1 MGEANP
7 DAGFGGLRRSTRINQ
22 AVPITVTGSDAMGR
36 AFLERTTTSLVSAHG
51 CRFASKHFLLAGT
64 EVVLE
69 VPPATPEETPRKVT
83 GRVAWTRSPATL
95 RDLFQVGVE
104 IAEPGNIWGVGFP
117 PDDWDGS
124 ENAESAAATPES
136 LKGAPAPIVV
146 EPEPAEPAA
155 LPETPGEV
163 ASLVPEPPPAG
174 APPEAA
180 AGPSAPES
188 PPLTTGEE
196 GEPQDLSSELD
207 TLLQQPPAPGAA
219 GTPILAPPPAE
230 PDAGPAIASGGREAW
245 TAGQIEQ
252 LRAALDELESQTAR
266 IERRLEQVR
275 TASGEISAG
284 FRDGLEQRL
293 AEQSEELRRK
303 SGEMLEGFT
312 ASLESTLLAAGE
324 RALGRLV
331 AGLDQRVEPIIAQAG
346 RALSELEGRSRQL
359 SVEIAEKLES
369 QQASAQALLEKLGES
384 ADEVMHKAFE
394 SVSHTADWYQRRAQT
409 AMNTALEKHLAEF
422 EGGAR
427 SAAGQVVQ
435 SFTQELERFREQ
447 FLVQTEQ
454 LAREKLQE
462 QWESV
467 GGEIAQAIRAAESR
481 LEEEAARRVAGFEE
495 QIEARGDA
503 AADAISQRLAGR
515 VEELSRTLDERAG
528 EILDGCRKELE
539 TDLGQVAER
548 MEGKAEAL
556 AASLV
561 ERLAAAGEAE
571 VDRQR
576 QTLSAATEESISACR
591 ARLENT
597 SNAWMAA
604 AAAQFAEHSRGMM
617 RELAQLAADQVR
629 EATATFFRSFAEA
642 LARPPKGGIET
653 AR

>member
-7 DAGFGGLRRSTRINQ
+7 EAGFGGGRRSTRINQ
-22 AVPITVTGSDAMGR
+22 AVPITVTGCDAMGR

-69 VPPATPEETPRKVT
+69 VPPPTPEEPPRKVT

-104 IAEPGNIWGVGFP
+104 IAEPGNVWGVNFP
-117 PDDWDGS
+117 PEDWTDP
-124 ENAESAAATPES
+124 EKAEAAAAALAALEV
-136 LKGAPAPIVV
+136 APSPATI
-146 EPEPAEPAA
+146 EPEPAEP
-155 LPETPGEV
+155 T
-163 ASLVPEPPPAG
+163 PPPAPPG
-174 APPEAA
+174 DEPALVSDAAPAVPATEIEFASSEPSWAPAA
-180 AGPSAPES
+180 SGD
-188 PPLTTGEE
+188 EE
-196 GEPQDLSSELD
+196 EQQDLSVELD

-230 PDAGPAIASGGREAW
+230 PDAGPVLASDGREAW
-245 TAGQIEQ
+245 SAGRIEQ
-252 LRAALDELESQTAR
+252 LRAALDALESQTAR
-266 IERRLEQVR
+266 IERRLDQVR
-275 TASGEISAG
+275 TAGEEISAN
-284 FRDGLEQRL
+284 FREGLEQRL

-331 AGLDQRVEPIIAQAG
+331 AGLDQRVEPIIEQAG
-346 RALSELEGRSRQL
+346 RTLGELEGRSRQL
-359 SVEIAEKLES
+359 SAEIAEKLES
-369 QQASAQALLEKLGES
+369 QQTSAQALLEKLGES

-435 SFTQELERFREQ
+435 SFTQELDRFREQ
-447 FLVQTEQ
+447 FLLQTEQ

-467 GGEIAQAIRAAESR
+467 GGEITQAIRAAESR
-481 LEEEAARRVAGFEE
+481 LEEAAARRVAGFEE
-495 QIEARGDA
+495 RIEAQGNTA
-503 AADAISQRLAGR
+503 AEAVSHRLAGR
-515 VEELSRTLDERAG
+515 LEELSRTLDERAG
-528 EILDGCRKELE
+528 EILQGCRKKLE
-539 TDLGQVAER
+539 TVLDQVAQR

-561 ERLAAAGEAE
+561 ERLEAAGEAE
-571 VDRQR
+571 MARQR
-576 QTLSAATEESISACR
+576 HSLNAATDESIAACR

-604 AAAQFAEHSRGMM
+604 AAAKFAEHSRGMM

-642 LARPPKGGIET
+642 LARPAKGGTET
-653 AR
+653 VR

>member
-1 MGEANP
+1 MTEVNP
-7 DAGFGGLRRSTRINQ
+7 DAGFEDLRRSTRINQ

-64 EVVLE
+64 EVVIE
-69 VPPATPEETPRKVT
+69 VPPATPEGQPRKVT

-104 IAEPGNIWGVGFP
+104 IAEPGNVWGVNFP
-117 PDDWDGS
+117 PDDWTDS
-124 ENAESAAATPES
+124 EEAEAAAATPA
-136 LKGAPAPIVV
+136 APKVAPGPVAV
-146 EPEPAEPAA
+146 EAEAAEPIEPAA
-155 LPETPGEV
+155 PPGDKPAV
-163 ASLVPEPPPAG
+163 AADAAPA
-174 APPEAA
+174 APATEIEFVTSDPSSAPA
-180 AGPSAPES
+180 AGDD
-188 PPLTTGEE
+188 EE
-196 GEPQDLSSELD
+196 EPQDLSVELD

-230 PDAGPAIASGGREAW
+230 PDAGSALPSGGREAW

-284 FRDGLEQRL
+284 FREGLEQRL

-303 SGEMLEGFT
+303 SAEMLEGFT

-331 AGLDQRVEPIIAQAG
+331 AGLDQRVEPIIEQAG
-346 RALSELEGRSRQL
+346 RALGDLEGRSRQL
-359 SVEIAEKLES
+359 AAEITEKLEA
-369 QQASAQALLEKLGES
+369 QQASSQALLEKLGES

-447 FLVQTEQ
+447 FLAQTEQ

-462 QWESV
+462 QWESM
-467 GGEIAQAIRAAESR
+467 GGEIAQAIRAAEGR

-495 QIEARGDA
+495 QIEARGAA
-503 AADAISQRLAGR
+503 AADAVSQRLAAR
-515 VEELSRTLDERAG
+515 VDELSRALDERAG
-528 EILDGCRKELE
+528 EILDGCRRKLE
-539 TDLGQVAER
+539 SDLHQAAQHI
-548 MEGKAEAL
+548 EGKAEAL

-561 ERLAAAGEAE
+561 ERLEAAGEAE

-576 QTLSAATEESISACR
+576 QTLSAAAEESISACR

-617 RELAQLAADQVR
+617 RELAQLAAEQVR

-642 LARPPKGGIET
+642 LARPPKGGTET
-653 AR
+653 IG